1 MKRGILIGLVSLV
14 MLACFSCGSSSRI
27 TVEKQRAGL
36 LMLEGEHI
44 HRNKGFYKNKK
55 SMKRHRQNVKRMRRN
70 YRR

>member
-1 MKRGILIGLVSLV
+1 MIGLASLV
-14 MLACFSCGSSSRI
+14 MLTCFSCGSTRRVS
-27 TVEKQRAGL
+27 VEQQRAGL

-55 SMKRHRQNVKRMRRN
+55 SIKRHKQNVRRMRKN